1 MDTSDSGNLA
11 QLVLHYAFCFGIKFC
26 GGPFACISCIA
37 LTKDCYSLCSSSQ
50 SATYFFL
57 IGFLTLNTC
66 SSITLFL
73 VMAIF
78 TSTIWTEGFET
89 LGFTRTCF
97 SIGFI
102 PLFLNIFCI
111 SLYLRQFMILSP
123 MSSQI

>member
-1 MDTSDSGNLA
+1 
-11 QLVLHYAFCFGIKFC
+11 
-26 GGPFACISCIA
+26 
-37 LTKDCYSLCSSSQ
+37 
-50 SATYFFL
+50 
-57 IGFLTLNTC
+57 
-66 SSITLFL
+66 
-73 VMAIF
+73 
-78 TSTIWTEGFET
+78 